1 VKVEAVLT
9 NILMTTTEE
18 PIMFIGEI
26 MDNLRDPE
34 LWMGIASK
42 LIQALILIIAAMIL
56 VRIANRMIDNFFK
69 VKSKSRLKG
78 SSKRNQTLINVLQNA
93 ATVFIWFVV
102 IMMVLETFSLPV
114 RTLLAGAGVVGLA
127 IGFGAQSLVKDMIT
141 GFFIILENQFDKGDF
156 VRVNTSGTTVAEG
169 EVLSLGLRASKIQG
183 WEGELFI
190 IPNGTINEVVNFSR
204 YNAISM
210 LDMNVSVEED
220 LDAVENILEQF
231 FEARWQEEEMLVSKP
246 EILGLQGIENGEA
259 IIRIMLETQPMEH
272 FGVTRRMRKA
282 IKNHLEGKG
291 IYISVPKMD
300 IQDFDDK
307 MAKDEGE

>member
-1 VKVEAVLT
+1 
-9 NILMTTTEE
+9 MTTTEE

-34 LWMGIASK
+34 LWMGVASK

-78 SSKRNQTLINVLQNA
+78 SSKRNQTLINVLQNT

-220 LDAVENILEQF
+220 LDSVENILEQF
-231 FEARWQEEEMLVSKP
+231 FEARWQEEEMLISKP

>member
-1 VKVEAVLT
+1 MLA

-78 SSKRNQTLINVLQNA
+78 SSKRNQTLINVLQNT

-204 YNAISM
+204 YNAVSM

-220 LDAVENILEQF
+220 LDSVENTLEQF

>member
-1 VKVEAVLT
+1 MLA

-18 PIMFIGEI
+18 LIMFIGEI

-220 LDAVENILEQF
+220 LDAVEDILEQF

>member
-1 VKVEAVLT
+1 MFA

-26 MDNLRDPE
+26 MDNLKDPE
-34 LWMGIASK
+34 LWMGVASK

-56 VRIANRMIDNFFK
+56 VRIVNRMIDNFFK

-93 ATVFIWFVV
+93 ATVFIWFVA

-220 LDAVENILEQF
+220 LDSVENILEQF
-231 FEARWQEEEMLVSKP
+231 FEAHWQEEEMLISKP

>member
-1 VKVEAVLT
+1 MFA

-34 LWMGIASK
+34 LWMDVASK

-56 VRIANRMIDNFFK
+56 VKIANRMIDNFFK

>member
-1 VKVEAVLT
+1 MLT

-26 MDNLRDPE
+26 TDNLKDPE
-34 LWMGIASK
+34 LWMGVASK

-56 VRIANRMIDNFFK
+56 VRIVNRMIDNFFK

-93 ATVFIWFVV
+93 ATVFIWFVA

-220 LDAVENILEQF
+220 LDSVENILEQF
-231 FEARWQEEEMLVSKP
+231 FEAHWQEEEMLVSKP

>member
-1 VKVEAVLT
+1 MFA

-34 LWMGIASK
+34 LWMGVASK

-78 SSKRNQTLINVLQNA
+78 SSKRNQTLINVLQNT

-220 LDAVENILEQF
+220 LDSVENILEQF
-231 FEARWQEEEMLVSKP
+231 FEARWQEEEMLISKP

>member
-1 VKVEAVLT
+1 
-9 NILMTTTEE
+9 MTTTEE

-34 LWMGIASK
+34 LWMGVASK
-42 LIQALILIIAAMIL
+42 LLQALILIIAAMIL
-56 VRIANRMIDNFFK
+56 VRIVNRMIDNFFK

-259 IIRIMLETQPMEH
+259 IIRVMLETQPMEH

-282 IKNHLEGKG
+282 IKNHLEDKG

>member
-1 VKVEAVLT
+1 
-9 NILMTTTEE
+9 MTTTEE
-18 PIMFIGEI
+18 LIMFIGEI

-220 LDAVENILEQF
+220 LDAVEDILEQF

>member
-1 VKVEAVLT
+1 
-9 NILMTTTEE
+9 MTTTEE

-26 MDNLRDPE
+26 TDNLKDPE
-34 LWMGIASK
+34 LWMGVASK

-56 VRIANRMIDNFFK
+56 VRIVNRMIDNFFK

-93 ATVFIWFVV
+93 ATVFIWFVA

-220 LDAVENILEQF
+220 LDSVENILEQF
-231 FEARWQEEEMLVSKP
+231 FEAHWQEEEMLVSKP

>member
-1 VKVEAVLT
+1 
-9 NILMTTTEE
+9 MTTTEE

-34 LWMGIASK
+34 LWMGVASK

-56 VRIANRMIDNFFK
+56 VRIVNRMIDNFFK

-93 ATVFIWFVV
+93 AMVFIWFVV

-220 LDAVENILEQF
+220 LDSVENILEQF
-231 FEARWQEEEMLVSKP
+231 FEAHWQEEEMLISKP

>member
-1 VKVEAVLT
+1 MFA

-34 LWMGIASK
+34 LWMGVASK

-56 VRIANRMIDNFFK
+56 VRVVNGMIDNFFK

>member
-1 VKVEAVLT
+1 MFA

-26 MDNLRDPE
+26 TDNLKDPE
-34 LWMGIASK
+34 LWMGVASK

-56 VRIANRMIDNFFK
+56 VRIVNRMIDNFFK

-93 ATVFIWFVV
+93 ATVFIWFVA

-220 LDAVENILEQF
+220 LDSVENILEQF
-231 FEARWQEEEMLVSKP
+231 FEAHWQEEEMLISKP

>member
-1 VKVEAVLT
+1 
-9 NILMTTTEE
+9 MTTTEE

-78 SSKRNQTLINVLQNA
+78 SSKRNQTLINVLQNT

-204 YNAISM
+204 YNAVSM

-220 LDAVENILEQF
+220 LDSVENTLEQF

>member
-1 VKVEAVLT
+1 MLA

>member
-1 VKVEAVLT
+1 MFA

>member
-1 VKVEAVLT
+1 MLA

-34 LWMGIASK
+34 LWMGVASK

-220 LDAVENILEQF
+220 LDAVENTLEQF